1 MAPCSNSYVL
11 FFNFWEAR
19 RWRMMHT
26 TALERLQRM
35 LWQRV
40 LQRNRQSGI
49 IPRVVAVDGED
60 GAADVRRRKQI

>member
-1 MAPCSNSYVL
+1 
-11 FFNFWEAR
+11 
-19 RWRMMHT
+19 MMHT